1 MFLDNTACNLASTNL
16 LKFLITDLGDD
27 RVGKIDVDSFI
38 HANRL
43 LTIVLEISV
52 AMALHVSTN
61 NTPEATPTTSFRG
74 SHRRIVMMPC
84 GS

>member
-1 MFLDNTACNLASTNL
+1 
-16 LKFLITDLGDD
+16 
-27 RVGKIDVDSFI
+27 
-38 HANRL
+38 
-43 LTIVLEISV
+43 V

-61 NTPEATPTTSFRG
+61 NTPEATPTASFRV